1 MTRTIQNNGGFKIGE
16 INDDVNKAKFG
27 QSAAFKMANDAQ
39 NSSLM
44 ID

>member
-1 MTRTIQNNGGFKIGE
+1 MTRTIQNNGAFKIRD
-16 INDDVNKAKFG
+16 INIDINKQEFG
-27 QSAAFKMANDAQ
+27 SSNAFKMVNDAQ